1 MSSASVTFGISAGTE
16 RKVSRSLRRN
26 SDRNRC
32 CAAFESS
39 NGRLESAD
47 IRQSLPILPA
57 NREFWTSNHPIVV
70 MECSAPLF
78 VNVSQLSGPGHS
90 MQWESDLIG
99 YDALNYDPSG

>member
-1 MSSASVTFGISAGTE
+1 
-16 RKVSRSLRRN
+16 
-26 SDRNRC
+26 
-32 CAAFESS
+32 
-39 NGRLESAD
+39 
-47 IRQSLPILPA
+47 
-57 NREFWTSNHPIVV
+57 

>member
-1 MSSASVTFGISAGTE
+1 MSSASVTFGTKAATY
-16 RKVSRSLRRN
+16 RKISRSLRRN
-26 SDRNRC
+26 SERNRC
-32 CAAFESS
+32 CATLELS

-57 NREFWTSNHPIVV
+57 NHEFWTSNHPIVV

-78 VNVSQLSGPGHS
+78 VNVSQLSGAGHS

-99 YDALNYDPSG
+99 YDALNYGPAG